1 MQKNSTQ
8 TKTPKL
14 TGCEHAGDLEFF
26 LAIQSF
32 NKCITKEQR
41 EEEFIPISSHGL
53 TMTIHVQHAQAEKS
67 HVVADPFTKLFP
79 IRYFLTPME
88 TMTTTTVEHISKEKL
103 EWGWTTSYETYLDV
117 WVDEVE
123 MKCFHINDT
132 DDDTYQTKQQK

>member
-1 MQKNSTQ
+1 MALHLEW
-8 TKTPKL
+8 L
-14 TGCEHAGDLEFF
+14 TEF
-26 LAIQSF
+26 
-32 NKCITKEQR
+32 C
-41 EEEFIPISSHGL
+41 
-53 TMTIHVQHAQAEKS
+53 QHAQAEKS